1 MKSILRTTVVL
12 LGAALLLG
20 ACAGYSSSAAQP
32 VTAQDFNGL
41 VSALQANGAAVEQSG
56 EINLPYFTVTGQ
68 QITVDGAPVQV
79 YQYASEAERA
89 DAAALIAPD
98 GYMING
104 QAIDWAD
111 QPTMWANGQ
120 LIIIMVGDHPD
131 ASAAITT
138 VMGDPFIAAYPME

>member
-1 MKSILRTTVVL
+1 MKSILRTTIVL

-32 VTAQDFNGL
+32 VTAQDNNGL
-41 VSALQANGAAVEQSG
+41 VSALQANDAAVEQAS
-56 EINLPYFTVTGQ
+56 EINRPYFTVTGQ
-68 QITVDGAPVQV
+68 QITVDGALVQV
-79 YQYASEAERA
+79 YEYTSEAERA
-89 DAAALIAPD
+89 DAALIAPD

-104 QAIDWAD
+104 QAIYWAD